1 MQSKPA
7 KKKIIEFINFPT
19 YRFGNFVE
27 ETLADPI

>member
-7 KKKIIEFINFPT
+7 KKIIEFINFPT